1 MPTEFRESEALY
13 GISDSDTD
21 GAAIDR
27 IDLSTGEV
35 TRVATLGAG
44 RGIACAVGLPGS
56 GWICGVCSGSMVGF
70 DLTMN
75 YYDDFGYRSC
85 LLAGQITDS
94 SVGLVSHDAGRLTL
108 TTRSVTRTP
117 SAGSVSWQ
125 VSDEIVRTL
134 IVQPF
139 VRVGSDLLLAQRNAD
154 GTCIPVLLRISGGW
168 GPGEAVAAD
177 AMVPFW
183 TAVPSA
189 ADPDQDGSGRR
200 LCRVEGGKDAAAA
213 VRSRFRVVGRAAV
226 RGGRDRAFGFGIRQ
240 RRQTEALHAVRGD
253 GRAPDLGLRPA
264 VRFGIPAPRGVRL
277 FADCGGEMTAFL
289 RVGFVFVRIL
299 RIFTG

>member
-1 MPTEFRESEALY
+1 
-13 GISDSDTD
+13 
-21 GAAIDR
+21 
-27 IDLSTGEV
+27 
-35 TRVATLGAG
+35 
-44 RGIACAVGLPGS
+44 
-56 GWICGVCSGSMVGF
+56 
-70 DLTMN
+70 MN

-85 LLAGQITDS
+85 FLAGQITDS

-125 VSDEIVRTL
+125 VPDEIVRTL

-189 ADPDQDGSGRR
+189 ADPDKMVQAGGYAVSKEGRTQLRLFDPVSGSLGGP
-200 LCRVEGGKDAAAA
+200 LCEVEGTVLSVSEF
-213 VRSRFRVVGRAAV
+213 VR
-226 RGGRDRAFGFGIRQ
+226 
-240 RRQTEALHAVRGD
+240 D
-253 GRAPDLGLRPA
+253 GRPKLCMLCEEADVRRIWVYDLLSDSGYRLPGE
-264 VRFGIPAPRGVRL
+264 FG
-277 FADCGGEMTAFL
+277 CS
-289 RVGFVFVRIL
+289 RIVAAK
-299 RIFTG
+299 

>member
-1 MPTEFRESEALY
+1 MTTPVSEIVIIIHREVE
-13 GISDSDTD
+13 IV
-21 GAAIDR
+21 IIIHR
-27 IDLSTGEV
+27 E
-35 TRVATLGAG
+35 
-44 RGIACAVGLPGS
+44 
-56 GWICGVCSGSMVGF
+56 VGF

-125 VSDEIVRTL
+125 VPDEIVRTL

-189 ADPDQDGSGRR
+189 ADPDKMVQAGGYAVSKEGRTQLRLFDPVSGSLGGP
-200 LCRVEGGKDAAAA
+200 LCEVEGTVLSVSEF
-213 VRSRFRVVGRAAV
+213 VR
-226 RGGRDRAFGFGIRQ
+226 
-240 RRQTEALHAVRGD
+240 D
-253 GRAPDLGLRPA
+253 GRPKLCMLCEETDVRRIWVYDLLSDSGYRLPGE
-264 VRFGIPAPRGVRL
+264 FG
-277 FADCGGEMTAFL
+277 CS
-289 RVGFVFVRIL
+289 RIVAAK
-299 RIFTG
+299 